1 MSAFEWV
8 PLRAAHAMPR
18 RPNYIEK
25 EAACFRFVTGIA
37 WLGAVGWTQFYS
49 KSAYREAQVR
59 SDAAPSKYPPAKPG
73 ALWCEPLKA
82 VGGVAGDAL

>member
-1 MSAFEWV
+1 VSAFEWV

-37 WLGAVGWTQFYS
+37 WLGAVVWTQFYS
-49 KSAYREAQVR
+49 KSAYREA
-59 SDAAPSKYPPAKPG
+59 
-73 ALWCEPLKA
+73 
-82 VGGVAGDAL
+82 